1 MQNIHLKIKKRIFN
15 SVYYPYLDDQR
26 RTQIFFG
33 GSSSGKSFF
42 AVGQRVVYDLMKGGR
57 NYLIVRNVANTSRM
71 STFKEVTKTIR
82 AWNLNQYFQINK
94 TEMVITSK
102 LNGYQVIFY
111 GLDDVDKVRSATAE
125 KGVITDCL
133 LEESTEMR
141 KDDVTHLRKRL
152 RGPSKLNKRITFIFN
167 PIFRSHWL
175 FEKYFAGKFNDDDN
189 KYEDENMLILKTMY
203 KDNLRFLE
211 QDDIDELENEE
222 DEYFYNV
229 FTLGKWGILGDII
242 FKNWKVEDLSDQI
255 PQFDNIRNGLDFG
268 FAKDP
273 ATYNR
278 IHYDRMRKKIYI
290 FDELHEYGLTNQE
303 MANRLQPIIGTER
316 IVCDSAEPKSIQ
328 ELVDCDIRAVGAVKG
343 KGSVNFGIQWL
354 QGHEIVIHKECQET
368 INEFQLYQWKKTRTG
383 ETISMPV
390 DKNDHHISDI
400 RYGLEDDMIST
411 EIYVA

>member
-1 MQNIHLKIKKRIFN
+1 
-15 SVYYPYLDDQR
+15 
-26 RTQIFFG
+26 
-33 GSSSGKSFF
+33 
-42 AVGQRVVYDLMKGGR
+42 MKGGR

-278 IHYDRMRKKIYI
+278 IHY
-290 FDELHEYGLTNQE
+290 
-303 MANRLQPIIGTER
+303 
-316 IVCDSAEPKSIQ
+316 
-328 ELVDCDIRAVGAVKG
+328 
-343 KGSVNFGIQWL
+343 
-354 QGHEIVIHKECQET
+354 
-368 INEFQLYQWKKTRTG
+368 
-383 ETISMPV
+383 
-390 DKNDHHISDI
+390 
-400 RYGLEDDMIST
+400 
-411 EIYVA
+411 